1 MTIIL
6 GTFVHISPPSVEN
19 GEYIVHRDILNALLL
34 IRANATTSLKSTSSE
49 KLSALPRDS
58 DTPISRLSFERNHRS
73 SPTARQG

>member
-19 GEYIVHRDILNALLL
+19 GEYIVHRDILNALL
-34 IRANATTSLKSTSSE
+34 RANATTSLKSTSSE